1 MEADLRSSGLFVH
14 DSIATTPFPIVIAMN
29 EGLAKETMQSKR
41 TKGKRS
47 KERKKKQKEQK
58 EQKEK
63 EKKKWKMFVPPR
75 GGAKK
80 SATAAEGSKEINE
93 NCLRRSVL

>member
-47 KERKKKQKEQK
+47 KERKKQKEQK

-63 EKKKWKMFVPPR
+63 EKKNGKCLFLLAAGP
-75 GGAKK
+75 KK
-80 SATAAEGSKEINE
+80 VLQLQKAARKSTKT
-93 NCLRRSVL
+93 V

>member
-47 KERKKKQKEQK
+47 KERKKQKEQK

-63 EKKKWKMFVPPR
+63 EKKKWKMLVPPR

>member
-47 KERKKKQKEQK
+47 KERKKN
-58 EQKEK
+58 
-63 EKKKWKMFVPPR
+63 
-75 GGAKK
+75 KK
-80 SATAAEGSKEINE
+80 SKKSKKRKRKKNGK
-93 NCLRRSVL
+93 C

>member
-29 EGLAKETMQSKR
+29 EGLTKETMQSKR

-63 EKKKWKMFVPPR
+63 EKKKWKMLVPPR

>member
-1 MEADLRSSGLFVH
+1 
-14 DSIATTPFPIVIAMN
+14 MN

-63 EKKKWKMFVPPR
+63 EKKKWKMLVPPR

>member
-47 KERKKKQKEQK
+47 KERKKTKRAKRAKRER
-58 EQKEK
+58 E
-63 EKKKWKMFVPPR
+63 KKWKMFVPPR

>member
-63 EKKKWKMFVPPR
+63 EKKKWKMLVPPR
-75 GGAKK
+75 GGA
-80 SATAAEGSKEINE
+80 
-93 NCLRRSVL
+93 L

>member
-29 EGLAKETMQSKR
+29 EGLTKETMQSKR

-47 KERKKKQKEQK
+47 KERKKQKEQK

-63 EKKKWKMFVPPR
+63 EKKKWKMLVPPR